1 MSDLLTE
8 HGHFLDG
15 LGRQAFL
22 DALATKWVDALF
34 DLPAQF
40 HADLGCQA
48 FVALYLSERESAV
61 GMLFQ

>member
-22 DALATKWVDALF
+22 DALAAKWVDALF

-61 GMLFQ
+61 CMLFQ